1 MGAGPIGPHTWS
13 IRRRPKP
20 PAAHLRPGSMTTP
33 RPPTQLFFSEPA
45 QRTALARERFFDEG
59 QRPSGLV
66 DEAVLQSWMRCCS
79 ARRQPREAVSFE
91 PVSRSRMHSS
101 LGRNRDLLQASNP
114 ELGHME
120 AALGGTDCRVLLTD
134 DQGVIIHATPLAGRR
149 HQPLLEAASRVGV
162 NIAESHVGTNAPGI
176 VARTGQ
182 ACTVNGA
189 EHFFDCLGA
198 MHCAAAPIR
207 DIHGRLAGV
216 LDISVEG
223 QAFPFDAAAVVAS
236 YAATIE
242 NRLLLLQS
250 AEHLVLCF
258 QASPSLLG
266 TPLEALAGID
276 RAGHL
281 VWLNAAARRLTGCG
295 DPADRGVPAVF
306 GATAEQLLSL
316 SRERGAR
323 TWRLPN
329 GLGVW
334 IKSRAPLGD
343 GVDFRHAVALAPA
356 PATGVAHA
364 GTPVPAPA
372 AAQPATL
379 LDHSQR
385 LIETTL
391 AEHDGNIA
399 RAARALGVSRGML
412 YRRLRREPHQ
422 DSPSSSRH

>member
-1 MGAGPIGPHTWS
+1 
-13 IRRRPKP
+13 
-20 PAAHLRPGSMTTP
+20 MTTS
-33 RPPTQLFFSEPA
+33 RPLRQLFFAEPA
-45 QRTALARERFFDEG
+45 QRTALARERFFEEG

-79 ARRQPREAVSFE
+79 ARRQPRDAVSFE
-91 PVSRSRMHSS
+91 PVSRSRVHSS

-134 DQGVIIHATPLAGRR
+134 DQGVIIHATPSGGRR
-149 HQPLLEAASRVGV
+149 TQPLLDIASRVGV
-162 NIAESHVGTNAPGI
+162 NIAEGHVGTNAPGI

-182 ACTVNGA
+182 ACTVSGA
-189 EHFFDCLGA
+189 EHFFDCLRA

-223 QAFPFDAAAVVAS
+223 QTFPFDAAAVVAS
-236 YAATIE
+236 YATTIE

-276 RAGHL
+276 RAGQL
-281 VWLNAAARRLTGCG
+281 VWLNAAARRLTGCE
-295 DPADRGVPAVF
+295 DPTDSGVASVF
-306 GATAEQLLSL
+306 GATADQLMSL
-316 SRERGAR
+316 SRDASAR
-323 TWRLPN
+323 IWRLPN
-329 GLGVW
+329 GLGIW
-334 IKSRAPLGD
+334 IRARAPLGN
-343 GVDFRHAVALAPA
+343 GVDFCHAVAMPSASAPSA
-356 PATGVAHA
+356 DQPREPAT
-364 GTPVPAPA
+364 PP

-385 LIETTL
+385 LIENTL

-412 YRRLRREPHQ
+412 YRRLRRETQQGAPATA
-422 DSPSSSRH
+422 RH

>member
-1 MGAGPIGPHTWS
+1 
-13 IRRRPKP
+13 
-20 PAAHLRPGSMTTP
+20 MTTP
-33 RPPTQLFFSEPA
+33 RPLRQLFFAEPA
-45 QRTALARERFFDEG
+45 QRTSLARERFFEEG

-66 DEAVLQSWMRCCS
+66 DEAVFQSWLRCCS
-79 ARRQPREAVSFE
+79 AHRHPGEAVSFE
-91 PVSRSRMHSS
+91 PVSRSRVHSS
-101 LGRNRDLLQASNP
+101 LGRNRDLLQASHP

-134 DQGVIIHATPLAGRR
+134 DQGVIIHATPSGGRR
-149 HQPLLEAASRVGV
+149 TQPLLDVASRVGV
-162 NIAESHVGTNAPGI
+162 NIAEGHVGTNAPGI

-182 ACTVNGA
+182 ACTVSGA
-189 EHFFDCLGA
+189 EHFFDCLQA

-216 LDISVEG
+216 LDISVES

-236 YAATIE
+236 YATTIE

-276 RAGHL
+276 RSGQL
-281 VWLNAAARRLTGCG
+281 VWLNAAARRLTGCD
-295 DPADRGVPAVF
+295 DPTGSGAVSVF
-306 GATAEQLLSL
+306 GATAEQLMAL
-316 SRERGAR
+316 SRNASAR
-323 TWRLPN
+323 IWRLPN
-329 GLGVW
+329 GLGIW
-334 IKSRAPLGD
+334 IRGRAPLGN
-343 GVDFRHAVALAPA
+343 GVDFRHAVALPLAPA
-356 PATGVAHA
+356 PSGDQRTEPATPRA
-364 GTPVPAPA
+364 T
-372 AAQPATL
+372 QPATL

-412 YRRLRREPHQ
+412 YRRLRRDPQHGT
-422 DSPSSSRH
+422 PAAPR